1 MRAFAITDHD
11 TLRPRMKS
19 VFEFV
24 KVALIGGAV
33 EITVQRP
40 SRSRDQ
46 ERLYHALI
54 GDIAR
59 SVEVQG
65 RKYDADVWKALL
77 VDMFT
82 QEMQA
87 QGTPLAHPGRVVPS
101 LDGMRTV
108 TVRSSTRRFR
118 KQEAS
123 DFIEYLYSFGAENG
137 ATFSDPTMRY
147 YQDLSERAAA

>member
-1 MRAFAITDHD
+1 MRTFAIADHIS
-11 TLRPRMKS
+11 LPARMQAVIESIKA
-19 VFEFV
+19 
-24 KVALIGGAV
+24 ALIGGPV

-40 SRSRDQ
+40 SKSRDQ

-59 SVEVQG
+59 TVEVQG

-82 QEMQA
+82 QEMQD

-123 DFIEYLYSFGAENG
+123 DFIEFLYSWGAENG

-147 YQDLSERAAA
+147 YLDLSEMAAA

>member
-1 MRAFAITDHD
+1 MRVFKVDDHIN
-11 TLRPRMKS
+11 LRPRIQA
-19 VFEFV
+19 VFESV
-24 KVALIGGAV
+24 KAALVGGAV

-40 SRSRDQ
+40 SKSREQ

-65 RKYDADVWKALL
+65 RKYDADVWKALM

-82 QEMQA
+82 KEMEG

-108 TVRSSTRRFR
+108 TVRASTRRFR

-123 DFIEYLYSFGAENG
+123 DFIEYLYSWGAENG

-147 YQDLSERAAA
+147 YLDLSERAAA